1 MQCSFSVLHKN
12 AAFYTALYFVS
23 VALCSLYECETVDTF
38 KRNHLHNLCRVSN
51 VSSLAAAI
59 VYKDQT
65 SNCKMATSLSVFICL
80 LFAVTHLVLLT
91 QAANVALWKPVEANK
106 TCGSPAEEYYPVSQ
120 RQESPRNRKSFTCN
134 ALITSESHN
143 ATNLVDGNLSS
154 WWQSSASLDKAS
166 ITIDLGLREKV
177 RSITITYN

>member
-1 MQCSFSVLHKN
+1 MQSIKCHFL
-12 AAFYTALYFVS
+12 
-23 VALCSLYECETVDTF
+23 
-38 KRNHLHNLCRVSN
+38 
-51 VSSLAAAI
+51 SSSHRLQRSHAM
-59 VYKDQT
+59 

-120 RQESPRNRKSFTCN
+120 RQESPRDRKSFTCN

-143 ATNLVDGNLSS
+143 ATNLVDGNFSS
-154 WWQSSASLDKAS
+154 WWQSSASVDKAS
-166 ITIDLGLREKV
+166 ITIDLGRREKV
-177 RSITITYN
+177 RSITITYNGTLFFARAPSN

>member
-1 MQCSFSVLHKN
+1 MQSIKCHFLSSSHRLQRSN
-12 AAFYTALYFVS
+12 AM
-23 VALCSLYECETVDTF
+23 
-38 KRNHLHNLCRVSN
+38 
-51 VSSLAAAI
+51 
-59 VYKDQT
+59 

-120 RQESPRNRKSFTCN
+120 RQESPRDRRSFTCN

-143 ATNLVDGNLSS
+143 ATNLVDGNFSS
-154 WWQSSASLDKAS
+154 WWQSSASVDKAS
-166 ITIDLGLREKV
+166 ITIDLGRREKV
-177 RSITITYN
+177 RSITITYNRTLIFARAPSNLTTTFLKKHDFELKNLGQASTFTVTFLFM